1 MKKKPRTVAALLGT
15 ALAAAIAG
23 CAGTM
28 PSNNPSTPYPFAG
41 PGVTSPAAPAAAGPA
56 ATGTAMSLAP
66 AQSLANSGIGG
77 APASQSLTT
86 PNALSPFKTAA
97 NSLFAPVSTP
107 AATNTLTAA
116 PASTATPTGTTTGT
130 PAQPTSYSPLNDAP
144 APGTQDL
151 RRYPM
156 PVSGTETVTRGQSPD
171 SGWVSQSSV
180 PQPSTNVRMQSP
192 PGAAAPPQTA
202 FPGVVPPEMIQQPA
216 VDGLANGPPPVD
228 VDVLVDEARTGRFM
242 FGVGVNSEL
251 GVTGQIVIDERNFD
265 WKRVPTS
272 WDDIWNGTAW
282 RGGGQGFRLEAMPG
296 DQVQRYMASFTE
308 PYFYLPGIAE
318 PLSLN
323 LSGFFFN
330 RRYID
335 WSEERLGGRIGL
347 GYRLTHDLS
356 LTTAFRAESVDVYD
370 PRVLGCPQLDNVLGK
385 NDFFSGRVTLTHDT
399 RDTAFAPTEGHLFEL
414 SYEQAFG
421 SFDYPRGEM
430 EYHQYFLMRERPD
443 GSGRHTLGYSFN
455 LGFSGSQTP
464 LFENYF
470 AGGFSTL
477 RGFEFRGAS
486 PVGDYGVIVGG
497 PFRFLGSVEYTFPL
511 TADDM
516 LKGVVFC
523 DYGTVEQSIGIHGDQ
538 YRVAP
543 GAGLRIAI
551 PALGP
556 APLAL
561 DLAFPVAKAETDQV
575 QNFSFFL
582 GFTR

>member
-1 MKKKPRTVAALLGT
+1 MG
-15 ALAAAIAG
+15 
-23 CAGTM
+23 
-28 PSNNPSTPYPFAG
+28 
-41 PGVTSPAAPAAAGPA
+41 
-56 ATGTAMSLAP
+56 LAP
-66 AQSLANSGIGG
+66 AQSPANTGIGG

-86 PNALSPFKTAA
+86 PSTLTTQRTAS
-97 NSLFAPVSTP
+97 NSLFAPASPP
-107 AATNTLTAA
+107 AAATTLTAA
-116 PASTATPTGTTTGT
+116 PASVPAAAGT
-130 PAQPTSYSPLNDAP
+130 PAKPTTYSPLNDAP

-156 PVSGTETVTRGQSPD
+156 PVSGTETITRGQSPD
-171 SGWVSQSSV
+171 SGWTSQS
-180 PQPSTNVRMQSP
+180 STNVRMQSQ
-192 PGAAAPPQTA
+192 PGAAAPPTPPQTA
-202 FPGVVPPEMIQQPA
+202 FPGVVPPELIQAPA
-216 VDGLANGPPPVD
+216 VDGLGSGPPPVD
-228 VDVLVDEARTGRFM
+228 IDVLVDEARTGRFM

-265 WKRVPTS
+265 WKKLPTS

-282 RGGGQGFRLEAMPG
+282 RGAGQGFRLEAMPG

-308 PYFYLPGIAE
+308 PYFYLPGIPE

-330 RRYID
+330 RRYTD

-370 PRVLGCPQLDNVLGK
+370 PRVLGCPQLDDVLGK
-385 NDFFSGRVTLTHDT
+385 NEFYSGRVTLTHDT
-399 RDTAFAPTEGHLFEL
+399 RDTAFAPTEGHLIEL

-421 SFDYPRGEM
+421 SFDYPRGELD
-430 EYHQYFLMRERPD
+430 YHQYFLMRERPD

-464 LFENYF
+464 LYENYF

-477 RGFEFRGAS
+477 RGFAFRGAS
-486 PVGDYGVIVGG
+486 PVGEYGVIVGG
-497 PFRFLGSVEYTFPL
+497 AFRFLGSVEYTFPL

-523 DYGTVEQSIGIHGDQ
+523 DYGTVEETIGIHGDQ

-561 DLAFPVAKAETDQV
+561 DLAFPVAKADTDEV